1 MHPDECG
8 LGRACVRPA
17 LPCARVGDHGY
28 PEWVHRPRFDEHL
41 ATSNA
46 VTARVGEAVNAAPIP
61 YSRWI
66 EQVNR
71 EDRFEPARAS
81 GHRPGEPS
89 RYASSPMNT
98 TAGPD
103 GAHAHQALV
112 SSPRLGDLLPHPP
125 IVRAEQVKRAYS
137 PSPVLPR
144 GMTMDVLA

>member
-8 LGRACVRPA
+8 RIRHCVGPA
-17 LPCARVGDHGY
+17 LPCARVGSHGY

-66 EQVNR
+66 QQVNR

-81 GHRPGEPS
+81 SARPNDLTRHS
-89 RYASSPMNT
+89 SSPT
-98 TAGPD
+98 HSTGTPD
-103 GAHAHQALV
+103 AARAFQGLV
-112 SSPRLGDLLPHPP
+112 ASPRLGDLLPYPP
-125 IVRAEQVKRAYS
+125 LVRTEQMKRAYS